1 MDLKKQILIRNSLNN
16 HYERLGKKI
25 SHLQPFSNSVEDSTQ
40 MSNKP
45 VGILRSDL
53 TQFH

>member
-1 MDLKKQILIRNSLNN
+1 MGLKKQILIRNSLNN
-16 HYERLGKKI
+16 HYERLGKKKF
-25 SHLQPFSNSVEDSTQ
+25 SHLQPSVEDSTQ